1 MEPRPQNGT
10 SDANLKWLG
19 VSMVKPAFAIRKPF
33 RRSSSNPGWRE
44 LGVLLIGFGLA
55 VACFMG
61 LTLYA
66 DTRLATVAERSHE
79 VSDNALPS
87 IMTLGA
93 LRRDLLQ
100 IQFDL
105 REGARG
111 DRERMRALPARVN
124 ASEDTWRH
132 YVNLPQFP
140 GEGELQKYA
149 RVRLDAARA
158 VVDRVLADIE
168 AGATREADAWGKEE
182 LEPAARE
189 ADEAIRRLIQF
200 NSDRGKEVAR
210 DADRTWSR
218 TRRLAIVAD
227 AVCALLTGALAW
239 LGFRS
244 SRNFMSI
251 QKRRVDELDAFAARV
266 AHDVRGP
273 LTPALF
279 TLQRFEREFA
289 DDEKRRPMA
298 ERGIRSLRR
307 VDQLVGDLLTFAR
320 SAAAPEENAHAPLVP
335 AISGVVQ
342 DLEAQAT
349 AARVRLDVSEI
360 PSCDVACAPGVLA
373 SIVMNLVSNAIK
385 YMPSGATER
394 VVGIQA
400 AVDRGYARIEV
411 SDTGAGLPEAVHEK
425 IFEPYVRVDAK
436 QPGLG
441 LGLATV
447 RRLVDAHRGQVGVR
461 SREGTGAL
469 FWFVLPLY
477 RPS

>member
-1 MEPRPQNGT
+1 M
-10 SDANLKWLG
+10 
-19 VSMVKPAFAIRKPF
+19 VSPAFALMKPF
-33 RRSSSNPGWRE
+33 RRSSSPGWRE
-44 LGVLLIGFGLA
+44 LGVLVLGFVLA

-66 DTRLATVAERSHE
+66 DTRLAAIAERSHE
-79 VSDNALPS
+79 VSDNAMPS

-93 LRRDLLQ
+93 MRRELLQ

-105 REGARG
+105 RESARE
-111 DRERMRALPARVN
+111 DRERIRALPARVR
-124 ASEDTWRH
+124 ALEDAWRR
-132 YVNLPQFP
+132 YVDLPQFP
-140 GEGELQKYA
+140 GEVALQEHA
-149 RVRLDAARA
+149 RIRLETAGRL
-158 VVDRVLADIE
+158 VDRVHAGVE
-168 AGATREADAWGKEE
+168 AGAMREADIWAKEE

-189 ADEAIRRLIQF
+189 ADDALRLLVEF
-200 NSDRGKEVAR
+200 NSDQGKQVAL
-210 DADRTWSR
+210 DADRAWSR

-227 AVCALLTGALAW
+227 AVCAVITGALAW
-239 LGFRS
+239 LGFRITRKS
-244 SRNFMSI
+244 MSM
-251 QKRRVDELDAFAARV
+251 QKQRMDELDAFASRV

-273 LTPALF
+273 LTPALL

-289 DDEKRRPMA
+289 DDEKHRSMA

-320 SAAAPEENAHAPLVP
+320 SAAAPEGGAHAPLVST
-335 AISGVVQ
+335 ISGVLQ
-342 DLEAQAT
+342 DLEDQS
-349 AARVRLDVSEI
+349 AAAHVRIEVAEI
-360 PSCDVACAPGVLA
+360 PACEVACAPGVLA

-394 VVGIQA
+394 MVGIQS
-400 AVDRGYARIEV
+400 AVDRGHVRIEV

-425 IFEPYVRVDAK
+425 IFQPYVRMDER

-447 RRLVDAHRGQVGVR
+447 HRLVDAHRGRIGVR
-461 SREGTGAL
+461 SRGGTGAL

-477 RPS
+477 RSS